1 MFQIIFVLDILNG
14 IVLHASGGRRENYK
28 PIHIT
33 SKVCD
38 SSNPL
43 EIIKQLKPEQ
53 TYVADLNRLQKT
65 GTDNYR
71 LIKELSKHTVLMAD
85 TGIVTIEDIEPCLA
99 VSSTAVIGT
108 ETADLNTII
117 NASNRFPERVNVSI
131 DIKHG
136 RVLTTNQTILTPLDV
151 ISVLNKLDINHI
163 IVLDLDRVGTSSGFN
178 IELLEK
184 LCAQSKHGILV
195 GGGVRNMI
203 DIETLDEIGVR
214 GALIATA
221 IHNGSIS
228 IEILNN
234 PVVTVT

>member
-1 MFQIIFVLDILNG
+1 MFQTVFVLDILNG

-38 SSNPL
+38 SSDPL

-85 TGIVTIEDIEPCLA
+85 TGIVTIEDLEPCLA
-99 VSSTAVIGT
+99 VSNTAVIGT

-117 NASNRFPERVNVSI
+117 NASNRFPGRVNVSI

-136 RVLTTNQTILTPLDV
+136 RVLTTTPTILKPLDIV
-151 ISVLNKLDINHI
+151 TALNKREINNI
-163 IVLDLDRVGTSSGFN
+163 IVVDLDRGGTNSGFN
-178 IELLEK
+178 IELLEE
-184 LCAQSKHGILV
+184 LCTQSEHDILV
-195 GGGVRNMI
+195 GGGIRNMK
-203 DIETLDEIGVR
+203 DIETLDNIGVR

-221 IHNGSIS
+221 IHNRNIP
-228 IEILNN
+228 IKILNRYQ
-234 PVVTVT
+234 

>member
-1 MFQIIFVLDILNG
+1 MFQIVFVLDILNG

-38 SSNPL
+38 SPDPL

-85 TGIVTIEDIEPCLA
+85 TGITTIEDLEPCLA
-99 VSSTAVIGT
+99 VSNTAVIGT
-108 ETADLNTII
+108 ETADINTII
-117 NASNRFPERVNVSI
+117 NASKRFPGRVNVSI

-136 RVLTTNQTILTPLDV
+136 RVLATNRATLKPIDIV
-151 ISVLNKLDINHI
+151 SILNKLEINRI

-178 IELLEK
+178 IELLEE
-184 LCAQSKHGILV
+184 LCTQSEHDILV
-195 GGGVRNMI
+195 GGGIRNMK
-203 DIETLDEIGVR
+203 DIETLDNIGVR

-221 IHNGSIS
+221 IHNGSIPTK
-228 IEILNN
+228 ILNRYQ
-234 PVVTVT
+234 

>member
-85 TGIVTIEDIEPCLA
+85 TGIVTIEDLEPCLA
-99 VSSTAVIGT
+99 VSNTAVIGT

-117 NASNRFPERVNVSI
+117 NASNRFPGRVNVSI

-136 RVLTTNQTILTPLDV
+136 RVLTTTKTILTPLDV
-151 ISVLNKLDINHI
+151 ISVLNKLEINHI

-178 IELLEK
+178 IELLEE
-184 LCAQSKHGILV
+184 LCAQSKHDILV
-195 GGGVRNMI
+195 GGGVRNMS
-203 DIETLDEIGVR
+203 DIETLDEIGVC

-221 IHNGSIS
+221 IHNGSIP

>member
-1 MFQIIFVLDILNG
+1 MFQIVFVLDILNG

-38 SSNPL
+38 SSDPL

-85 TGIVTIEDIEPCLA
+85 TGIVTIEDLEPCLA
-99 VSSTAVIGT
+99 VSNTAVIGT
-108 ETADLNTII
+108 ETADINTII
-117 NASNRFPERVNVSI
+117 NASKRFPGRVNVSI
-131 DIKHG
+131 DIKYG
-136 RVLTTNQTILTPLDV
+136 RVLATNRATLKPIDIV
-151 ISVLNKLDINHI
+151 SILNKLEINNI

-178 IELLEK
+178 IELLEE
-184 LCAQSKHGILV
+184 LCTQSEHDILA
-195 GGGVRNMI
+195 GGGIRNME
-203 DIETLDEIGVR
+203 DIETLDNIGVR

-221 IHNGSIS
+221 IHNESIPTK
-228 IEILNN
+228 ILNRYQ
-234 PVVTVT
+234 